1 MNTPH
6 LTSPESS
13 SDNSNDVM
21 PVTLVVNEDE
31 NINAPLTASDVNV
44 SKERATAVLPVLDN
58 VPDCPGVNVNEAF
71 E

>member
-1 MNTPH
+1 MTCWTMNTPH

-21 PVTLVVNEDE
+21 TVTLVVNEDE

-44 SKERATAVLPVLDN
+44 SKERATAVLSPRLSRSE
-58 VPDCPGVNVNEAF
+58 CK
-71 E
+71 